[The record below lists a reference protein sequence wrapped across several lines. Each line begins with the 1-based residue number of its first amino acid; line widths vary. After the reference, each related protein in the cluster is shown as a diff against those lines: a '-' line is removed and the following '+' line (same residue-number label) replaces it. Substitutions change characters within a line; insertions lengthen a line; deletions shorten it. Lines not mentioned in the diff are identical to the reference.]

1 MAIRAQ
7 NRPDSTSVRTAAP
20 TPLKMRNSLFF
31 CFIYCVCLIG
41 LLSVSSCKTKEAQ
54 RPTSKWKDATVME
67 ARAAIADP
75 HTKDDLLLTL
85 LGNVGPV
92 DESPA
97 FWKEIANNPTFS
109 DLHRRRAVMQLFYRH
124 VRVGMTLR
132 ELGEVTKGSTWVK
145 DSDIVAVRLFSGTLP
160 LHGTTGNIF
169 GIGVLPTHDADGG
182 YNVWFKMEDG
192 VSRDAIAEAILRG
205 PDRLNSSD
213 AQTKILDIGFSDG
226 YHGQRED
233 SR

>member
-1 MAIRAQ
+1 
-7 NRPDSTSVRTAAP
+7 
-20 TPLKMRNSLFF
+20 
-31 CFIYCVCLIG
+31 
-41 LLSVSSCKTKEAQ
+41 
-54 RPTSKWKDATVME
+54 ME

-75 HTKDDLLLTL
+75 HTKDDLLVTL
-85 LGNVGPV
+85 LGNVGPIN
-92 DESPA
+92 ESPA
-97 FWKEIANNPTFS
+97 FWKDIANNQAFS

-132 ELGEVTKGSTWVK
+132 ELGEVMKGSTWIK
-145 DSDIVAVRLFSGTLP
+145 DSDIVSVRLFSGTLP
-160 LHGTTGNIF
+160 LHSTTGNIF

-205 PDRLNSSD
+205 PDRLNSAD
-213 AQTKILDIGFSDG
+213 AQTTILEIGFSDG